1 MISDKLQEHIVKEK
15 VSIGKNVKIKKPKWR
30 RNYKACLNC
39 RIRKVKCDL
48 GPVDNPH
55 PPPCERC
62 RRQQRECLFT
72 NTIRENYQT
81 IVTDTVSIDA
91 DATCVSQEI
100 KSLSKLSDTD
110 NIPMS
115 TISSHYREDVKS
127 TNLCDREVN
136 NLSPS
141 DKIGKTEDH
150 IDISKH
156 KLGNNIDTRMSNRN
170 NITDYKD
177 FADTKRW
184 RLELASM
191 QTTLQFLAN
200 AAGSVAKQNT
210 IENLKDRSN
219 KDDLFTEKP
228 KRTVHNNQELSTDN
242 IQFTKNL
249 CKSTVAT
256 LYSSDKPEKPFAL
269 LIDKLTKIRPKPN
282 RTLSNFDYIG
292 STGLLTEEEAI
303 EFIELY
309 FSTMHPY
316 FPNIPLQL
324 HDPTELSQ
332 YPILLCAI
340 LTIATRYHS
349 FSEIGYDNGRDDKRN
364 IRVHEQLWDICQK
377 LISQTIWAEAST
389 RSIGTVLAFII
400 FTEWNPRQI
409 HWRKADYANSTKEA
423 NADQSKGIQANS
435 KNNEENT
442 GIGAIRRSDRMS
454 WMLTGTAIRLAQDM
468 GFLETSTKVFVAA
481 HISDALTSMNMNQK
495 SVLSESFS
503 DISFERQKYR
513 TTTSYKMCK
522 EEDQTNIGNELFYLE
537 QILKD
542 DPEKEKWIGILRTAQ
557 NEQSG
562 GLTDL
567 EREFLNDEYVLY
579 YSRNNDEIIQHQ
591 QQNQLP
597 YPLKFSLSQRAKIE
611 LVRIMLIGYDTIYYD
626 KGRKKLASNNQV
638 HNLAVLSILSPLIE
652 GWHDTYRE
660 CMKILPGK
668 PYDIS
673 VRKDKRAV
681 HDYTKQIMH
690 ESLLCDYYYCQLYI
704 YSLALQVDVKESK
717 LRMNEITKS
726 AKYVA
731 KAYSAAKEI
740 LYSAV
745 RVHKLKL
752 LKYMPVKWVM
762 RIVRAVSFLVKCYL
776 TLTNSGGN
784 IGNSEAKTILKLCCI
799 SLDETLNVIK
809 LAAITL
815 KEATPDELH
824 LSLRYSAILLY
835 LCKEMNLKKERNKRL
850 LTNHGIMLKEDH
862 LHDFSKDSSITS
874 QYKFS
879 ANNNEDISEFKN
891 KINRQQKGNVH
902 TSGNQDKSLDD
913 CKTTKKCNLTTSVP
927 SKSLSTILNEKDI
940 DVMTVESNV
949 SIVNSTSNPIIHRN
963 NNVTLDSTTI
973 LTNDNPLLPDEAI
986 DWFSGST
993 DIGLDFV
1000 QPWTEMLEQKY
1011 LKCGNIYFDTLDY
1024 NTEDIYNYFDNEL
1037 GRLEPS

>member
-1 MISDKLQEHIVKEK
+1 MISDNLQEKIVKNK
-15 VSIGKNVKIKKPKWR
+15 DSVNKNVRIKKLKWK

-62 RRQQRECLFT
+62 RRQQRECLFI
-72 NTIRENYQT
+72 NTMRKNCQT
-81 IVTDTVSIDA
+81 IITDTVSINA
-91 DATCVSQEI
+91 NVASVSQEI
-100 KSLSKLSDTD
+100 KSLNKLSDID
-110 NIPMS
+110 NVQVS
-115 TISSHYREDVKS
+115 CKSSNEDGTAKLVKFP
-127 TNLCDREVN
+127 DKEPN
-136 NLSPS
+136 NLSPN
-141 DKIGKTEDH
+141 DKIDKIKKH
-150 IDISKH
+150 KDISKQN
-156 KLGNNIDTRMSNRN
+156 LENNINTHLTNREDV
-170 NITDYKD
+170 TDHDNFSGGNK
-177 FADTKRW
+177 W

-191 QTTLQFLAN
+191 QTTLQFLAD
-200 AAGSVAKQNT
+200 AAGTAAKQNT
-210 IENLKDRSN
+210 VENAKDKLN
-219 KDDLFTEKP
+219 KDILLTEKS
-228 KRTVHNNQELSTDN
+228 KRFVDNNQEPLSNNGKLTR
-242 IQFTKNL
+242 NL
-249 CKSTVAT
+249 HKSAT
-256 LYSSDKPEKPFAL
+256 ASLYNLNGPEKTFSF
-269 LIDKLTKIRPKPN
+269 LIDKLTRIRPRPDRVPSDFN
-282 RTLSNFDYIG
+282 YI
-292 STGLLTEEEAI
+292 SPTGLLTKEEAV
-303 EFIELY
+303 EFIGLY

-324 HDPTELSQ
+324 HDPTELAQ
-332 YPILLCAI
+332 YPILFCAI
-340 LTIATRYHS
+340 LTIATRYHT
-349 FSEIGYDNGRDDKRN
+349 FNEIGYNNGRDSKRN

-409 HWRKADYANSTKEA
+409 HWKKADYANSTKEA
-423 NADQSKGIQANS
+423 NTDKNKCIQANS
-435 KNNEENT
+435 KDNEEST

-454 WMLTGTAIRLAQDM
+454 WMLTGTAVRLAQDM

-503 DISFERQKYR
+503 DVSFERQKYR
-513 TTTSYKMCK
+513 TITSYEICK

-542 DPEKEKWIGILRTAQ
+542 DPEKEEWIEILKAAQ
-557 NEQSG
+557 NERPG

-567 EREFLNDEYVLY
+567 EREFLNDEYILY

-591 QQNQLP
+591 QQNRLP
-597 YPLKFSLSQRAKIE
+597 YPLKFSFNQRANIE

-626 KGRKKLASNNQV
+626 KGRKKLASNNQI
-638 HNLAVLSILSPLIE
+638 HNLAVLSILTPLIE
-652 GWHDTYRE
+652 GWYDTYRE

-668 PYDIS
+668 AYEIS
-673 VRKDKRAV
+673 IKKDKRTV
-681 HDYTKQIMH
+681 HNYTQQIMH

-704 YSLALQVDVKESK
+704 YSLALQVDARESK

-731 KAYSAAKEI
+731 KAYNAAKEI

-776 TLTNSGGN
+776 TLTNSGETV
-784 IGNSEAKTILKLCCI
+784 GNSEARTILKLCCI

-815 KEATPDELH
+815 KEASPDELH
-824 LSLRYSAILLY
+824 LALRYSAILLY
-835 LCKEMNLKKERNKRL
+835 LCKEMTLKKEQSKKSLVNRE
-850 LTNHGIMLKEDH
+850 IIIKENRSQDNSN
-862 LHDFSKDSSITS
+862 DFATAPL
-874 QYKFS
+874 Y
-879 ANNNEDISEFKN
+879 
-891 KINRQQKGNVH
+891 KINTEDNGNTPASTNKTNKQQKVKVCVVP
-902 TSGNQDKSLDD
+902 NQDNNLDD
-913 CKTTKKCNLTTSVP
+913 SKTIKKCNMTIVEP
-927 SKSLSTILNEKDI
+927 SKSFSNIRNENNADI
-940 DVMTVESNV
+940 MIVENEA
-949 SIVNSTSNPIIHRN
+949 SIVNSSFNPIIHN
-963 NNVTLDSTTI
+963 NDNVILDTTTI
-973 LTNDNPLLPDEAI
+973 STSDNPLLPDEAI

-1011 LKCGNIYFDTLDY
+1011 LQYSNTDFDTLDY
-1024 NTEDIYNYFDNEL
+1024 NAEDIYNYFGNEFEK
-1037 GRLEPS
+1037 LESS

>member
-1 MISDKLQEHIVKEK
+1 MISDNLQEKIVKNK
-15 VSIGKNVKIKKPKWR
+15 DCLNKNVRIKKLKWK

-62 RRQQRECLFT
+62 IRQQRECLFT
-72 NTIRENYQT
+72 NTIRENCQT
-81 IVTDTVSIDA
+81 IVTDTVSINA
-91 DATCVSQEI
+91 NATSVSQEI
-100 KSLSKLSDTD
+100 KSLNKLSDI
-110 NIPMS
+110 NNVQVS
-115 TISSHYREDVKS
+115 CKSSNEDGTVK
-127 TNLCDREVN
+127 LVKFPDREPN
-136 NLSPS
+136 NLSPN
-141 DKIGKTEDH
+141 DKIDKIKNHKDT
-150 IDISKH
+150 SKQN
-156 KLGNNIDTRMSNRN
+156 LENNISTHLTNRED
-170 NITDYKD
+170 ITDHDD
-177 FADTKRW
+177 FSGGKKW

-191 QTTLQFLAN
+191 QTTLQFLAD
-200 AAGSVAKQNT
+200 AAGTVAKHNT
-210 IENLKDRSN
+210 VESAKDKLN
-219 KDDLFTEKP
+219 KDNLFTEKS
-228 KRTVHNNQELSTDN
+228 KRFVDNKQEPLSNNGKLTR
-242 IQFTKNL
+242 NL
-249 CKSTVAT
+249 HKSAIAS
-256 LYSSDKPEKPFAL
+256 LYNLNGPEKPFSL
-269 LIDKLTKIRPKPN
+269 LIDKLTKIRPRPD
-282 RTLSNFDYIG
+282 RVLSDFNYIG
-292 STGLLTEEEAI
+292 PTGLLTKEEAV
-303 EFIELY
+303 EFIGLY

-324 HDPTELSQ
+324 HDPTELAQ

-340 LTIATRYHS
+340 LTIATRYHT
-349 FSEIGYDNGRDDKRN
+349 FNEIGYNNGRDNKRN

-409 HWRKADYANSTKEA
+409 HWKKADYANSTKEA
-423 NADQSKGIQANS
+423 NTDKNKYIQANS
-435 KNNEENT
+435 KGNEEST

-454 WMLTGTAIRLAQDM
+454 WMLTGTAVRLAQDM

-513 TTTSYKMCK
+513 TITSYEICK
-522 EEDQTNIGNELFYLE
+522 EEGQTNIGNELFYLE

-542 DPEKEKWIGILRTAQ
+542 DPEKEKWIEILKAAQ
-557 NEQSG
+557 IERPG

-567 EREFLNDEYVLY
+567 EREFLNDEYILY

-597 YPLKFSLSQRAKIE
+597 YPLKFSFSQRANIE
-611 LVRIMLIGYDTIYYD
+611 LVRIILIGYDTIYYD
-626 KGRKKLASNNQV
+626 KGRRKLASNNQV
-638 HNLAVLSILSPLIE
+638 HNLAVLNILTPLIE
-652 GWHDTYRE
+652 GWYDTYRE

-668 PYDIS
+668 AYEIS
-673 VRKDKRAV
+673 IKKDKRTV
-681 HDYTKQIMH
+681 HNYTQQIMH

-704 YSLALQVDVKESK
+704 YSLALQVDARESK

-731 KAYSAAKEI
+731 KAYNAAKEI

-776 TLTNSGGN
+776 TLTNSGETV
-784 IGNSEAKTILKLCCI
+784 GNSEARTILKLCCI

-815 KEATPDELH
+815 KEASPDELH
-824 LSLRYSAILLY
+824 LALRYSAILLY
-835 LCKEMNLKKERNKRL
+835 LCKEMTLKKEQNKKL
-850 LTNHGIMLKEDH
+850 LVNREIIIKENRSQDNSN
-862 LHDFSKDSSITS
+862 DFATAPL
-874 QYKFS
+874 Y
-879 ANNNEDISEFKN
+879 
-891 KINRQQKGNVH
+891 KINTKDNGNTLASTNKTNKQQKVKVCVVP
-902 TSGNQDKSLDD
+902 NQDNNLDD
-913 CKTTKKCNLTTSVP
+913 SNTTKKCNMTIVEP
-927 SKSLSTILNEKDI
+927 SKSFSNIRNKNNADI
-940 DVMTVESNV
+940 MTVENEA
-949 SIVNSTSNPIIHRN
+949 SIVNSSFNPIIHN
-963 NNVTLDSTTI
+963 NDNVILDTTI
-973 LTNDNPLLPDEAI
+973 ISTSDNPLLPDKAI

-993 DIGLDFV
+993 NIGLDFV

-1011 LKCGNIYFDTLDY
+1011 LQYGNTDFDTLDY
-1024 NTEDIYNYFDNEL
+1024 NAEDIYNYFGYEF
-1037 GRLEPS
+1037 EK

>member
-1 MISDKLQEHIVKEK
+1 MISDNLQEKIVKNK
-15 VSIGKNVKIKKPKWR
+15 DSVNKNVRIKKLKWK

-62 RRQQRECLFT
+62 RRQQRECLFI
-72 NTIRENYQT
+72 NTMRKNCQT
-81 IVTDTVSIDA
+81 IITDTVSINA
-91 DATCVSQEI
+91 NVASVSQEI
-100 KSLSKLSDTD
+100 KSLNKLSDID
-110 NIPMS
+110 NVQVS
-115 TISSHYREDVKS
+115 CKSSNEDGTAKLVKFP
-127 TNLCDREVN
+127 DKEPN
-136 NLSPS
+136 NLSPN
-141 DKIGKTEDH
+141 DKIDKIKKH
-150 IDISKH
+150 KDISKQN
-156 KLGNNIDTRMSNRN
+156 LENNINTHLTNREDV
-170 NITDYKD
+170 TDHDNFSGGNK
-177 FADTKRW
+177 W

-191 QTTLQFLAN
+191 QTTLQFLAD
-200 AAGSVAKQNT
+200 AAGTAAKQNT
-210 IENLKDRSN
+210 VENAKDKLN
-219 KDDLFTEKP
+219 KDILLTEKS
-228 KRTVHNNQELSTDN
+228 KRFVDNNQEPLSNNGKLTR
-242 IQFTKNL
+242 NL
-249 CKSTVAT
+249 HKSAT
-256 LYSSDKPEKPFAL
+256 ASLYNLNGPEKTFSF
-269 LIDKLTKIRPKPN
+269 LIDKLTRIRPRPDRVPSDFN
-282 RTLSNFDYIG
+282 YI
-292 STGLLTEEEAI
+292 SPTGLLTKEEAV
-303 EFIELY
+303 EFIGLY

-324 HDPTELSQ
+324 HDPTELAQ
-332 YPILLCAI
+332 YPILFCAI
-340 LTIATRYHS
+340 LTIATRYHT
-349 FSEIGYDNGRDDKRN
+349 FNEIGYNNGRDNKRN

-409 HWRKADYANSTKEA
+409 HWKKADYANSTKEA
-423 NADQSKGIQANS
+423 NTDKNKCIQANS
-435 KNNEENT
+435 KDNEEST

-454 WMLTGTAIRLAQDM
+454 WMLTGTAVRLAQDM

-503 DISFERQKYR
+503 DVSFERQKYR
-513 TTTSYKMCK
+513 TITSYEICK

-542 DPEKEKWIGILRTAQ
+542 DPEKEEWIEILKAAQ
-557 NEQSG
+557 NERPG

-567 EREFLNDEYVLY
+567 EREFLNDEYILY

-591 QQNQLP
+591 QQNRLP
-597 YPLKFSLSQRAKIE
+597 YPLKFSFNQRANIE

-626 KGRKKLASNNQV
+626 KGRKKLASNNQI
-638 HNLAVLSILSPLIE
+638 HNLAVLSILTPLIE
-652 GWHDTYRE
+652 GWYDTYRE

-668 PYDIS
+668 AYEIS
-673 VRKDKRAV
+673 IKKDKRTV
-681 HDYTKQIMH
+681 YNYTQQIMH

-704 YSLALQVDVKESK
+704 YSLALQVDARESK

-731 KAYSAAKEI
+731 KAYNAAKEI

-776 TLTNSGGN
+776 TLTNSGETV
-784 IGNSEAKTILKLCCI
+784 GNSEARTILKLCCI

-815 KEATPDELH
+815 KEASPDELH
-824 LSLRYSAILLY
+824 LALRYSAILLY
-835 LCKEMNLKKERNKRL
+835 LCKEMTLKKEQSKKSLVNRE
-850 LTNHGIMLKEDH
+850 IIIKENRSQDNSN
-862 LHDFSKDSSITS
+862 DFATAPL
-874 QYKFS
+874 Y
-879 ANNNEDISEFKN
+879 
-891 KINRQQKGNVH
+891 KINTEDNGNTPASTNKTNKQQKVKVCVVP
-902 TSGNQDKSLDD
+902 NQDNNLDD
-913 CKTTKKCNLTTSVP
+913 SKTIKKCNMTIVEP
-927 SKSLSTILNEKDI
+927 SKSFSNIRNENNADI
-940 DVMTVESNV
+940 MIVENEA
-949 SIVNSTSNPIIHRN
+949 SIVNSSFNPIIHN
-963 NNVTLDSTTI
+963 NDNVILDTTTI
-973 LTNDNPLLPDEAI
+973 STSDNPLLPDEAI

-1011 LKCGNIYFDTLDY
+1011 LQYSNTDFDTLDY
-1024 NTEDIYNYFDNEL
+1024 NAEDIYNYFGNEFEK
-1037 GRLEPS
+1037 LESS